1 MPSKADTKQAITIEP
16 YNEEVLTFSI
26 VGTSPYVQHR
36 FPEKAKHQMKA
47 KMEAGSTAAKG
58 KKRPPRDFDSD
69 YEAAQHVSTEGWR
82 GIPAAGFRN
91 AMIDACR
98 MAGFQMTRARMSI
111 FVEADGLDREDM
123 TPLVRIEGEPERL
136 EHIVRMQQTTD
147 IRVRP
152 GWAEWGCELR
162 IAYDADQ
169 FTSEDV
175 ANLLTRAGRQVG
187 IGEGRPFSKSSNGM
201 GWGTFRLVFAD
212 EKAEAA

>member
-1 MPSKADTKQAITIEP
+1 MPTKADAKQAITIEP

-36 FPEKAKHQMKA
+36 FPEKAKHAMKA
-47 KMEAGSTAAKG
+47 KMVAGSTAAKG
-58 KKRPPRDFDSD
+58 KKRPPRDFDAD
-69 YEAAQHVSTEGWR
+69 YEAAQHFSTEGWR
-82 GIPAAGFRN
+82 GIPAAAFRN

-98 MAGFQMTRARMSI
+98 MAGFQMTRAKMSI
-111 FVEADGLDREDM
+111 FVEADGFDREDM
-123 TPLVRIEGEPERL
+123 TPLVRIEGEPEQL

-152 GWAEWGCELR
+152 GWAEWTCTLH

-169 FTSEDV
+169 FTAEDV

-201 GWGTFRLVFAD
+201 GWGTFRPVYTD
-212 EKAEAA
+212 EQEEAA